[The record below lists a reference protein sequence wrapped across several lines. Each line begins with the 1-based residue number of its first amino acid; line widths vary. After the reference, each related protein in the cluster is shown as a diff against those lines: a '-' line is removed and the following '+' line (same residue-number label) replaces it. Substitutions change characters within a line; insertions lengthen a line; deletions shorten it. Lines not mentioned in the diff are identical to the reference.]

1 MFVENPAQQIMILA
15 HNRNLLTYFHD
26 AIAHRKI
33 ASVGYYVG
41 GMKEKNL
48 KETEGKQ
55 VVIAT
60 YSMAA
65 EALDIKTL
73 TTLIMA
79 TPKTDIEQSIGRIL
93 RDKHSNPIVVDIV
106 DSHGI
111 FKNQWKKR
119 KAFYKKENYMIVQND
134 NVGYLAN
141 SSAWETIYVP
151 GQKKCKSVS
160 NDDDDEESGN
170 GQCLLNFKKAKSES
184 ICL

>member
-1 MFVENPAQQIMILA
+1 
-15 HNRNLLTYFHD
+15 
-26 AIAHRKI
+26 
-33 ASVGYYVG
+33 
-41 GMKEKNL
+41 MKEKSL

-93 RDKHSNPIVVDIV
+93 RDKHSNPIVVDII

-119 KAFYKKENYMIVQND
+119 KIFYKKENYMIVQND

-141 SSAWETIYVP
+141 SAGWETIYVP

-160 NDDDDEESGN
+160 NDYDDEVLDK
-170 GQCLLNFKKAKSES
+170 GQCLLNFKKAKSE
-184 ICL
+184 I